1 VSQLDYRWDQQILT
15 SGALLLRWPSS
26 PLSALSTTSQV
37 IVIVDWDANV
47 GPFPVTTAPETFFKC
62 LEQSAKVLSRSN
74 GLSQTSDALVSSR
87 QPRRPELLPWSTP
100 LPNSNSPLHMELQCG
115 MSPHAAYLVLLGRC
129 TDFYP
134 AHMQRMM
141 QSRRA
146 AMIARCM
153 AAWVMGS
160 ITILSY
166 QLLKC
171 TLPLRSNLTTIQAPS
186 PINLPS

>member
-1 VSQLDYRWDQQILT
+1 MGLLNTDNRCRNSITIGINRYLHQVLFYSGGRRLHSPPYRLHPKSLSLLT
-15 SGALLLRWPSS
+15 WTP
-26 PLSALSTTSQV
+26 TS
-37 IVIVDWDANV
+37 
-47 GPFPVTTAPETFFKC
+47 APETFFRC

-74 GLSQTSDALVSSR
+74 GLSQTSDALVSSQ

-134 AHMQRMM
+134 AHMQLMM
-141 QSRRA
+141 QPRRA
-146 AMIARCM
+146 AMIAR
-153 AAWVMGS
+153 VMES
-160 ITILSY
+160 IKYTFSY

-171 TLPLRSNLTTIQAPS
+171 TSPLRSNLTTIQAPS